1 MVIGY
6 EVENLSHRAEQ
17 NFSIVNIDYEFAL
30 QRVVHVD
37 AGPDVGSPVIMLP
50 VRFESKWNA
59 FPTLRVDSK
68 LTCFYSLNRAPTHF
82 AMRFRSTCGSCCKW

>member
-30 QRVVHVD
+30 
-37 AGPDVGSPVIMLP
+37 
-50 VRFESKWNA
+50 
-59 FPTLRVDSK
+59 
-68 LTCFYSLNRAPTHF
+68 
-82 AMRFRSTCGSCCKW
+82 